1 MASKR
6 AAGKKSS
13 SAKAKAALTNP
24 EKVLFPRDG
33 IVKREVV
40 EYYRAVAK
48 VLVPHLKGRPI
59 ALQRWP
65 DGIDAFAWFQ
75 QNAPVKVPDFVH
87 VIDVG
92 GRKHLSVD
100 NEETLAWIAN
110 LAGLTIHQWS
120 SHLPNL
126 ERPDYVV
133 LDLDP
138 GAGTWADL
146 LAVAK
151 VVRKLLD
158 ELELE
163 SVPKTSGKRGLHVF
177 VPIARRHSH
186 ERALRFAESIARRVA
201 EALPEIATTERSK
214 AKRKGR
220 LYVDYM
226 QNMRGKTM
234 VAPYTI
240 RALDGAPVSAPLLWK
255 EVGPKLDPSAFT
267 LRTMLRRLEKHGDLF
282 APVLSGT
289 ARLP

>member
-6 AAGKKSS
+6 AAVR
-13 SAKAKAALTNP
+13 AKAVEKASLTNP

-40 EYYRAVAK
+40 EYYRQIAEV
-48 VLVPHLKGRPI
+48 VVPHLKGRPI

-75 QNAPVKVPDFVH
+75 QNAPAKVPSFVN
-87 VIDVG
+87 VVDVG
-92 GRKHLSVD
+92 GRKALSVE
-100 NEETLAWIAN
+100 NEESLAWIAN

-120 SHLPNL
+120 SRAPKLD
-126 ERPDYVV
+126 RPDYV
-133 LDLDP
+133 LFDLDP
-138 GAGTWADL
+138 GEGTWADL

-151 VVRKLLD
+151 KVRKLLE

-177 VPIARRHSH
+177 VPIARRYSH
-186 ERALRFAESIARRVA
+186 ERALAFAQSLTERVA
-201 EALPEIATTERSK
+201 DELPEIATVERSK
-214 AKRKGR
+214 GKRKGR
-220 LYVDYM
+220 LYVDAL
-226 QNMRGKTM
+226 QNGRGKTV

-240 RALDGAPVSAPLLWK
+240 RALDGAPVSTPLAWK
-255 EVGPKLDPSAFT
+255 EVGPKLDPRSFT
-267 LRTMLRRLEKHGDLF
+267 IRTVLRRLDRFGDLF